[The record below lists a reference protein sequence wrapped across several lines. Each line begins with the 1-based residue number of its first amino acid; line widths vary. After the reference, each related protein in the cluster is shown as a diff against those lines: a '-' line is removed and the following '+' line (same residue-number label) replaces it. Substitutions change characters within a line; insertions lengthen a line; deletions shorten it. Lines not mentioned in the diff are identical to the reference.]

1 MCVPVPVRA
10 PVRVFVNEIPSTG
23 CICVPVPVRAPVRLF
38 ANETPSS
45 GLQHPSS
52 LEEGAGKRGLECVCL
67 SLSVTNFRI
76 NGQQSISTV
85 TRVIDIPLR
94 VTDLVVR
101 RVIISRL
108 LKMHFALASLWL
120 KTSLCITQPLS
131 RTPLRRK
138 CLCSAFPS
146 MTSVPGLSM
155 ATDTRHLSS
164 LKTALL

>member
-52 LEEGAGKRGLECVCL
+52 LEEGTGKRGLECVCL

-85 TRVIDIPLR
+85 TWVIDIPLR

-101 RVIISRL
+101 RIIIGSSAQDAFCL
-108 LKMHFALASLWL
+108 SLVVAEDIVVYHPASFSHALAQEMPVQRLP
-120 KTSLCITQPLS
+120 KHD
-131 RTPLRRK
+131 
-138 CLCSAFPS
+138 
-146 MTSVPGLSM
+146 V
-155 ATDTRHLSS
+155 SS
-164 LKTALL
+164 GSEYGD

>member
-10 PVRVFVNEIPSTG
+10 S
-23 CICVPVPVRAPVRLF
+23 VRLF

-45 GLQHPSS
+45 DLQHPSS

-85 TRVIDIPLR
+85 TWVIDIPLR

-120 KTSLCITQPLS
+120 KTIHPASFSHALAQEIPVQRLP
-131 RTPLRRK
+131 K
-138 CLCSAFPS
+138 HD
-146 MTSVPGLSM
+146 V
-155 ATDTRHLSS
+155 SS
-164 LKTALL
+164 GSEYGD